1 MSLALNII
9 VAISHLIIFDVR
21 FVAYFLL
28 CLLQSE
34 SDHFGFSWTL
44 LLIGV
49 VGGCVR

>member
-1 MSLALNII
+1 MSLALKII

-34 SDHFGFSWTL
+34 SNHFGFSRT